1 MVGLGLMGGS
11 LALALKQQ
19 QLCRRVVGLVR
30 RESAVQEAETLNVVD
45 EATTDPAHAL
55 GQADIVVFATPVR
68 VLLRQLSE
76 YKPFYKPGAIITDM
90 GSTKQEIMTVMNSL
104 FPEVYPIGSHP
115 MCGKEISGLSA
126 ADATLYQ
133 NAPWILTPLD
143 RTPFAVIQLIH
154 QLAVE
159 IGAKPRQIA
168 ADQHDKLVATISHM
182 PYTLSATLVLAAQSI
197 AEQDSAVWDVAASGF
212 RDMSRIAASDVSMM
226 LDILLT
232 NRTAVLET
240 LAEMDKQLAV
250 FTQAIDEMDEDK
262 LRDLMTKAAEQ
273 RQSLYI

>member
-143 RTPFAVIQLIH
+143 QTPFAVIQLIH

>member
-11 LALALKQQ
+11 LALVLKQQ
-19 QLCRRVVGLVR
+19 HLCRRIVCLVR
-30 RESAVQEAETLNVVD
+30 REDAAREAKTLNVVD
-45 EATTDPAHAL
+45 EAMTDPAQAL

-76 YKPFYKPGAIITDM
+76 YAPFYKPGAIITDM
-90 GSTKQEIMTVMNSL
+90 GSTKQEIITVMNAL
-104 FPEVYPIGSHP
+104 PPEFHPIGSHP
-115 MCGKEISGLSA
+115 MCGKEISGLNA

-143 RTPFAVIQLIH
+143 RTPFTAIQIIH
-154 QLAVE
+154 QLAVA
-159 IGAKPRQIA
+159 IGAKPRQIS
-168 ADQHDKLVATISHM
+168 ADRHDKLVATISHM

-197 AEQDSAVWDVAASGF
+197 AEQDSAVWDIAASGF
-212 RDMSRIAASDVSMM
+212 RDMSRIAASDVGMM

-240 LAEMDKQLAV
+240 LTEMDKQLAT

-262 LRDLMTKAAEQ
+262 LYELMHQAAKQ
-273 RQSLYI
+273 RQSLYT